1 MASDGPVANMQPAV
15 ETPIT
20 PRANADDGDEVETG
34 LVSGVKVELVDWSKY
49 ARPCEVVL
57 LTCVGILLVVF
68 GLSGTTWTS
77 GYNAQLKLVTAGLHW
92 SRVAGDP
99 WDMQTGQLNRACAAV
114 GRRGTVACSLATAGN
129 MAAACGWIA
138 FVVACV
144 LAGTFLAQGLDKL
157 GALGG
162 VRAKLPPTLP
172 LEALASYLPTAC
184 WALLLVL
191 LFLTCACCTRHPRV
205 LLARAPPACQSR
217 PTRAL
222 PAPYPRPTRTARADR
237 AACATPAVFT
247 LSRFERGLPTGWHVL
262 HRLLTYA
269 AMAPASLGGGLAY
282 LGASYGAVR
291 LAFFLSLLGLGVNLS
306 LFHKLG
312 EDYVR
317 TAARSPA
324 PAAASPRCL
333 PSPHALPAHPPRTP
347 PPHALAARPRCI
359 LPARTLSFGAP

>member
-191 LFLTCACCTRHPRV
+191 LFLT
-205 LLARAPPACQSR
+205 
-217 PTRAL
+217 
-222 PAPYPRPTRTARADR
+222 
-237 AACATPAVFT
+237 
-247 LSRFERGLPTGWHVL
+247 
-262 HRLLTYA
+262 LLTYA

-312 EDYVR
+312 EDYVIALLDLLR
-317 TAARSPA
+317 GRWTHMQTSQKLTQLLLFVALVCAMLLWVRRVDWGVLLILYGLWAHAEHSHDHLSLFACAALFSA
-324 PAAASPRCL
+324 GTD
-333 PSPHALPAHPPRTP
+333 ALT
-347 PPHALAARPRCI
+347 LAADSADPSLVEAATWI
-359 LPARTLSFGAP
+359 LLSCKLLVVATLIYRREAFV